1 MTNVY
6 INPKWVICDF
16 LRSKITD
23 PRNTRIYSHKELD
36 FIADS
41 GQTEF
46 SLSFSSG
53 KGLSHIKRVL
63 VDGVEKKKW
72 MFYYVNFRDNK
83 IVFFEEFSG
92 GEEVKIELY
101 ESSTNWIFWDTL
113 EGKLKPE
120 QFPRITVLIAAGSGD
135 RLGNYGAPVESTFNV
150 QFDVYAKE
158 KASNQVF
165 KIDGKNY
172 TGEELAER
180 LAYDIQSAFED
191 FEDDLH
197 PILYDYTPS
206 QFPPRNVPFDDNLQC
221 HRKIVECELSGIKI
235 GRL

>member
-1 MTNVY
+1 MVY
-6 INPKWVICDF
+6 INPKWVIVDF

-23 PRNTRIYSHKELD
+23 PRNTRIYSLKELD

-72 MFYYVNFRDNK
+72 MFYLIDFRKNK
-83 IVFFEEFSG
+83 IVFFDAMSG

-101 ESSTNWIFWDTL
+101 ESSTNWVYWDIFD
-113 EGKLKPE
+113 ENISE
-120 QFPRITVLIAAGSGD
+120 DQFPRVTITIAAGTGI
-135 RLGNYGAPVESTFNV
+135 RLGNFEAPVESTINV
-150 QFDVYAKE
+150 QIDVFAKE
-158 KASNQVF
+158 KAVNQIF
-165 KIDGKNY
+165 QIDGKNY
-172 TGEELAER
+172 AGEELSER
-180 LAYDIQSAFED
+180 IGYDIQNAFED
-191 FEDDLH
+191 YENDLH

-206 QFPPRNVPFDDNLQC
+206 QFPPRSVPFDEILQC